1 MSPATALAVALALV
15 FVNACFVAAEYAFVT
30 VRRSRVETLVRG
42 GSRRARVLAT
52 IIDDL
57 DPHVS
62 AIQLAIT
69 SAGLAIGWLG
79 EPAVAAAI
87 GSLFAAVGLG
97 SPVLLHTVSFVLAFA
112 AITAVVVV
120 LGELTP
126 KFLGLRRTESVAIW
140 MAQPV
145 RLFATVTG
153 PVLKLLTGSASLVL
167 RLIGVGPSSEDE
179 AGMDSDE
186 LRIFLSQLTSRG
198 RISRAKRKLIENIF
212 DFSEHTA
219 RQVMVPRDQIDH
231 LSLERPVEENL
242 AIIKNTEHT
251 RYPLCESGLDGVVG
265 MIHIKDLFH
274 RGNQI
279 QNSEDL
285 RMVQHEMLFVP
296 ESQSLDILHRLFQR
310 RRAHMAVVVDEY
322 GVPTGLVTLEDVLEE
337 LVGEIQDEFDEDEK
351 PQIIFGA
358 DGVQVDG
365 MLLIEDLCRELNIE
379 LELEGVDVETVGGYT
394 TNVLGKIAR
403 EGDRFNI
410 ANYSGLVTEMRG
422 RRVSRVLLNRKS
434 EDAGQ
439 DSSAGVQ

>member
-1 MSPATALAVALALV
+1 MALVVVLALV
-15 FVNACFVAAEYAFVT
+15 LVNACFVAAEYALVT

-42 GSRRARVLAT
+42 GSRRARVLAK

-69 SAGLAIGWLG
+69 SVGLAIGWLG
-79 EPAVAAAI
+79 EPAVAGLI
-87 GSLFAAVGLG
+87 GSGFAAVGLG
-97 SPVLLHTVSFVLAFA
+97 SPVLLHSVSFVLAFT
-112 AITAVVVV
+112 AITTVVIV

-145 RLFATVTG
+145 RLFATLTA
-153 PVLKLLTGSASLVL
+153 PVLKLLTGSSSLIL
-167 RLIGVGPSSEDE
+167 RLIGVGQADDE
-179 AGMDSDE
+179 SGMDSDE

-219 RQVMVPRDQIDH
+219 RQVMVPRDQIDY
-231 LSLERPVEENL
+231 LSLDRPVEENL
-242 AIIKNTEHT
+242 AIIKDTEHT

-274 RGNQI
+274 RGNQV
-279 QNSEDL
+279 QSSEDL

-296 ESQSLDILHRLFQR
+296 ESQSLDVLHRLFQR

-322 GVPTGLVTLEDVLEE
+322 GVPTGMVTLEDVLEE
-337 LVGEIQDEFDEDEK
+337 LVGEIQDEFDENEK
-351 PQIIFGA
+351 PQIVFGA

-379 LELEGVDVETVGGYT
+379 LELEDVDAETVGGYT

-410 ANYSGLVTEMRG
+410 ANYMGLVTEMQG
-422 RRVSRVLLNRKS
+422 RRVSRVLLNRKD
-434 EDAGQ
+434 ETTGQ
-439 DSSAGVQ
+439 DASAEAQ

>member
-1 MSPATALAVALALV
+1 MVLGLV
-15 FVNACFVAAEYAFVT
+15 LVNACFVAAEYAIVT

-42 GSRRARVLAT
+42 GSRRARVLAK
-52 IIDDL
+52 ILDDL
-57 DPHVS
+57 DPHIS

-69 SAGLAIGWLG
+69 SVGLAIGWLG
-79 EPAVAAAI
+79 EPAVATAI
-87 GSLFAAVGLG
+87 GSLFLLVGL
-97 SPVLLHTVSFVLAFA
+97 SAPIIIHTVSFVLAFA
-112 AITAVVVV
+112 AITAVVIV

-145 RLFATVTG
+145 HLFASLTR
-153 PVLKLLTGSASLVL
+153 PLLRLLTGSASLIL
-167 RLIGVGPSSEDE
+167 RLMGVGQAEDEE
-179 AGMDSDE
+179 AGMDSNE

-198 RISRAKRKLIENIF
+198 RLSRAKRKLIENIF

-231 LSLERPVEENL
+231 LSLDRPVEENL
-242 AIIKNTEHT
+242 AIIRDTSHT

-274 RGNQI
+274 RGNAV

-296 ESQSLDILHRLFQR
+296 ESQSLDILHRLFQQK
-310 RRAHMAVVVDEY
+310 RAHMAVVVDEY

-337 LVGEIQDEFDEDEK
+337 LVGEIQDEFDDDEK
-351 PQIIFGA
+351 PQIVFGA

-379 LELEGVDVETVGGYT
+379 LELDDVDVETVGGYA

-403 EGDRFNI
+403 EGDRFSV
-410 ANYSGLVTEMRG
+410 ANYSGLVTEMQG
-422 RRVSRVLLNRKS
+422 RRVARVLLNRRS
-434 EDAGQ
+434 EDVDKDA
-439 DSSAGVQ
+439 SAGAQ